1 LWGAILGVVGG
12 ILAGPVL
19 DLPSRLADVRD
30 ARWIAL
36 IMGPILYY
44 LVWLL
49 VPVAYRS
56 LALDAEAHGTLI
68 ERT

>member
-30 ARWIAL
+30 ARWITL
-36 IMGPILYY
+36 IVGPTLYY
-44 LVWLL
+44 VVWLF
-49 VPVAYRS
+49 VPVAYS
-56 LALDAEAHGTLI
+56 YFALDAEPRGTGI
-68 ERT
+68 DRT